1 MEFDD
6 SLIKREITL
15 WIHNLMVNNPN
26 NFSSY
31 ENLEGHIRNHMI
43 NQTTKF
49 ISCNRKD
56 MESIYNHYKKANNNV
71 G

>member
-1 MEFDD
+1 
-6 SLIKREITL
+6 
-15 WIHNLMVNNPN
+15 MVNNPN
-26 NFSSY
+26 DFSSY

-56 MESIYNHYKKANNNV
+56 MEKIYNHYKGVNNNAS
-71 G
+71 